1 MFELNQLRCFVT
13 VAEELHFGRAAA
25 RLNMTQPPLSRQ
37 IRVLEHILDVTLFE
51 RTSRSVRLTSVG
63 TSFLPEAKRL
73 LRFAEEAAAHAKRTA
88 LGHAGSLRI
97 GFTAAAAHSFLPDL
111 INAYRAQAP
120 DIELFLREM
129 VSGKQ
134 IEALQSGQIDVGLV
148 RPPVADTE
156 LDSFRVMTESLLV
169 ALPKGHRLARHDNV
183 RIKELDGEP
192 FVMYAPLE
200 ARYFYDLLVAQFAKA
215 KILPKYVQYLDQIHA
230 VLSLVR
236 AGLGIALVPEAA
248 ANLRIKD
255 VVLRPVHLRP
265 NKPVELY
272 LAWRRDRD
280 NPQLA
285 AFLTIVRELIARES
299 AADAS

>member
-97 GFTAAAAHSFLPDL
+97 GFTAAAAHSFLPGL

-134 IEALQSGQIDVGLV
+134 IDALQGGQIDVGLV
-148 RPPVADTE
+148 RPPVADPE
-156 LDSFRVMTESLLV
+156 LDSIRVMTESLLA
-169 ALPKGHRLARHDNV
+169 ALPKGHRLARQDNV
-183 RIKELDGEP
+183 RIKDLDGEP

-230 VLSLVR
+230 ILSLVR

-248 ANLRIKD
+248 ASLRIKD

-265 NKPVELY
+265 SKPVELF
-272 LAWRRDRD
+272 LAWRRDHD
-280 NPQLA
+280 SPQLS
-285 AFLTIVRELIARES
+285 AFLTIVRELIARENTG
-299 AADAS
+299 DAG

>member
-1 MFELNQLRCFVT
+1 MFDLNQLRCFVT

-37 IRVLEHILDVTLFE
+37 IRMLEHILDVTLFE

-63 TSFLPEAKRL
+63 LGFLPDAQRL
-73 LRFAEEAAAHAKRTA
+73 LRFAEEAAAHAKRIA
-88 LGHAGSLRI
+88 LGQAGSLRI
-97 GFTAAAAHSFLPDL
+97 GFTAAAAHSFLPGL

-120 DIELFLREM
+120 DIELLLREM

-134 IEALQSGQIDVGLV
+134 IEALQTGQIDVGLV
-148 RPPVADTE
+148 RPPVADPE
-156 LDSFRVMTESLLV
+156 LDSFRVMTESLLA
-169 ALPKGHRLARHDNV
+169 ALPKGHRLARRDEV
-183 RIKELDGEP
+183 KIKDLDGEA

-215 KILPKYVQYLDQIHA
+215 KILPRYVQYLDQIHA
-230 VLSLVR
+230 MLSLVR

-248 ANLRIKD
+248 ASLRIKD

-265 NKPVELY
+265 QNPVELF
-272 LAWRRDRD
+272 LAWRRDHD
-280 NPQLA
+280 SPQLA
-285 AFLTIVRELIARES
+285 TFLTIVRELVGRES
-299 AADAS
+299 SETS